1 MTELSPVCHMTPAGN
16 DKHGSVGVLLP
27 NLRCKVKLSGYLDR
41 ETACMHQ
48 MERPHIHHNT
58 TYAWLSALYTL
69 FVYMSICCSHSD
81 KKECP
86 IFSEGVH
93 FHSQNLK

>member
-1 MTELSPVCHMTPAGN
+1 
-16 DKHGSVGVLLP
+16 
-27 NLRCKVKLSGYLDR
+27 
-41 ETACMHQ
+41 MHQ